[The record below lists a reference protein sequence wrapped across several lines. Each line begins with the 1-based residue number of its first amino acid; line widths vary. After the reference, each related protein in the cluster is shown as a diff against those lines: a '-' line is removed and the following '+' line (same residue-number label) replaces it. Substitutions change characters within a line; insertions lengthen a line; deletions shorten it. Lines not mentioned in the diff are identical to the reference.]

1 MLGNGG
7 SWAHSYVSLKQLLYN
22 QPEYQLARAGMGEYK
37 TLNTG
42 KHGIQ
47 TLNLPLLHCTMF
59 YLVTLQDSIG
69 D

>member
-22 QPEYQLARAGMGEYK
+22 QPQYQLAWPGMGEYK

-47 TLNLPLLHCTMF
+47 TLPLLHCTML
-59 YLVTLQDSIG
+59 YLRDYVTLKLK
-69 D
+69 

>member
-22 QPEYQLARAGMGEYK
+22 QPQYQLARPGLMGEYK

-42 KHGIQ
+42 KHAIQ
-47 TLNLPLLHCTMF
+47 TLNLHYVLFSDIARLK
-59 YLVTLQDSIG
+59 IK
-69 D
+69 